1 MKYEFFSGPKP
12 WNCDEDAD
20 DGDGDRKVP
29 DTWEWQ
35 PYHKIFTIL
44 NVDEAIDQKKHVVK
58 ATDDYGADNNNN
70 DDKKKPVV
78 KASDVDAA
86 DNNNND
92 ILLKGK

>member
-44 NVDEAIDQKKHVVK
+44 NYDEAIDKKKH
-58 ATDDYGADNNNN
+58 DADNNNT

>member
-35 PYHKIFTIL
+35 PYRKIFTIYHTISD
-44 NVDEAIDQKKHVVK
+44 VDEAIDQKKHVVK
-58 ATDDYGADNNNN
+58 ATDDDGADNNNN
-70 DDKKKPVV
+70 Y
-78 KASDVDAA
+78 
-86 DNNNND
+86 
-92 ILLKGK
+92 ILFKGK